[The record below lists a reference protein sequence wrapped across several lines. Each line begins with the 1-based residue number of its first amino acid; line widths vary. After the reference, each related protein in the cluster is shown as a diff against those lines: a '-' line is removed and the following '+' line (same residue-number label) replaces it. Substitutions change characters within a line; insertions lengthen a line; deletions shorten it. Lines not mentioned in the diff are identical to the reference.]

1 MIIEGMLCIAQG
13 ENPRIIETK
22 LRGYLQQ
29 A

>member
-1 MIIEGMLCIAQG
+1 MVIEGMLCIAQG

>member
-1 MIIEGMLCIAQG
+1 MLCIAHG

-29 A
+29 TT

>member
-1 MIIEGMLCIAQG
+1 MIIEGMQCIARG

-22 LRGYLQQ
+22 LRGYLQP